1 MPWVQASTSRL
12 SDARA
17 ADPKTATIKTASNL
31 AKKNTATDLRRI
43 PIKPRLRATVSPP
56 SSRQIIDYH
65 NNTVSDFVMQ
75 ITDART
81 GGSRPRLNPR
91 HLHHQI
97 GEPFGGVE
105 PAGAAGG

>member
-1 MPWVQASTSRL
+1 
-12 SDARA
+12 
-17 ADPKTATIKTASNL
+17 
-31 AKKNTATDLRRI
+31 
-43 PIKPRLRATVSPP
+43 
-56 SSRQIIDYH
+56 
-65 NNTVSDFVMQ
+65 VMQ